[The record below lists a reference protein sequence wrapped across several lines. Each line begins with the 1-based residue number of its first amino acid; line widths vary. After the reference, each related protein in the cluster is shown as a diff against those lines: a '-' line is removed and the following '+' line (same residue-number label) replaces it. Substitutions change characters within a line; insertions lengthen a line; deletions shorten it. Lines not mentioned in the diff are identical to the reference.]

1 MFEVRSGSL
10 SLLLLTFEYLFSGGG
25 CEARASRGYTAC
37 GETSELFVASYLNL
51 HSFQDDTKDDFAMVA
66 EDADDEVC
74 VQAVHLEL
82 LVIVPCFQ
90 RDDLDDLGA
99 EWDSQALL
107 HPAVEVSLLFSYL
120 LLTLDQITP
129 MLEAPGELGVV
140 ATPTVGKEKAL
151 LALVSP
157 TRLARLGARMGGAPQ
172 SQSDPEEE
180 GLEAPDI
187 SGSDTGSDPEYVPP
201 TRQRSSSPDSD
212 SGSDEVCTHPVCYL
226 S

>member
-1 MFEVRSGSL
+1 M
-10 SLLLLTFEYLFSGGG
+10 
-25 CEARASRGYTAC
+25 EAG
-37 GETSELFVASYLNL
+37 
-51 HSFQDDTKDDFAMVA
+51 
-66 EDADDEVC
+66 DADDEVC
-74 VQAVHLEL
+74 VQVVHLEL

-107 HPAVEVSLLFSYL
+107 YSAVEVCLLFLYL
-120 LLTLDQITP
+120 LITPDQITP
-129 MLEAPGELGVV
+129 MLEAPGEQGVV
-140 ATPTVGKEKAL
+140 ATPTAGKEETL

-187 SGSDTGSDPEYVPP
+187 SGSDTGSDPDYVPP